1 MGEDLKKNSLFIEL
15 NPIWVEHEKS
25 ISLLKEAIKTPKTE
39 GGEKIMKEISK
50 TTIIETYPRLAPIL
64 SGLVSLMEYD
74 ELGRKEKV
82 SYFAEPT
89 TQLIVQTAFRLLVEQ
104 TINSQYEKGEKGY
117 KDYRDF
123 YNQFIESSRG
133 LDRAINFNSGLPN
146 LVDSIAMIVSHSFRS
161 LEGVSEFEIEI
172 KTARKI
178 ISESLQKSG
187 QGGKKEKP
195 GKIIKDELAKIFS
208 SDFKNEG

>member
-1 MGEDLKKNSLFIEL
+1 MEKRLEKNSLFIEL

-39 GGEKIMKEISK
+39 GGKKIMKQISK

-89 TQLIVQTAFRLLVEQ
+89 TQLIVQAAFRLLVEQ

-123 YNQFIESSRG
+123 YNRLIKNSKG
-133 LDRAINFNSGLPN
+133 LDLAINLNSCLPN
-146 LVDSIAMIVSHSFRS
+146 LVDSIAMIVNHSFWS
-161 LEGVSEFEIEI
+161 LEGVSGFEIEI

-178 ISESLQKSG
+178 ISESLQKLR
-187 QGGKKEKP
+187 QGGKKKEP
-195 GKIIKDELAKIFS
+195 GEVIKDELAKIFS